1 MINQIVDR
9 GDFMENP
16 RSKNGKVILFSRQDE
31 RSLDMIERKGRF
43 TNSRGN
49 IEEKFEDI
57 SKFIIEPY
65 NWFVKEASKLVEKP
79 KDVEYPIWCAVDRL
93 GSLIPRGDTVLYVLE
108 VPEEKVI
115 YFDGTKW
122 DFVLNEHYVP
132 DNAEDLEKYQKE
144 LKRKGI
150 DNGYEFI
157 RGSYAHMYPL
167 ETERVLDSRI
177 KVFDVD
183 SWNIYS
189 IQGNIWEIKEEWIRK
204 VVRPGEDFTDEDVEE
219 IYKNI
224 E

>member
-1 MINQIVDR
+1 MKNP
-9 GDFMENP
+9 ME
-16 RSKNGKVILFSRQDE
+16 KNEKVLLFTRQDE
-31 RSLDMIERKGRF
+31 RSLSMIERKGRF

-65 NWFVKEASKLVEKP
+65 NWFVKEAEKIVERP
-79 KDVEYPIWCAVDRL
+79 ADVEYPIWCAVDRL

-108 VPEEKVI
+108 VPKEEII
-115 YFDGTKW
+115 YFDGMKW

-132 DNAEDLEKYQKE
+132 TDAEDLEKYQKD

-157 RGSYAHMYPL
+157 RGTYAHMYPL
-167 ETERVLDSRI
+167 ETKKVLDSRI
-177 KVFDVD
+177 KIFDINNWD
-183 SWNIYS
+183 IYS
-189 IQGNIWEIKEEWIRK
+189 VQANIWEIKKEWIKRIVK
-204 VVRPGEDFTDEDVEE
+204 PDEDFTEEDVNE
-219 IYKNI
+219 IFNNI